1 MSPLKAPLLSFFV
14 KILILIML
22 LAYLVQGMLT
32 QVQPT
37 TSNEEEIIIVSDVDK
52 TEQAQA
58 VEKEIPSEPSP
69 APSTP
74 TSPASTTA
82 QDAPRKD
89 PVSTSA
95 RRVLGKVQAAKKK
108 VMNAT
113 NETTSKFLT
122 TVFGWF
128 YHVYVPEHGFWS
140 NVWHMVTSQPFTTEV
155 VLPTVFVF
163 WLTLPFPY
171 LYYAGGPLWA
181 KGLFLIIYGTVNYNT
196 IRSAGAF
203 SHRVPEIEF
212 GNFSSTD
219 SYAESTLIS
228 ILVHVSPCPVLH
240 LPRLLA
246 NRLLNVPADSTSSF
260 DSPQTT
266 GSGLWFD
273 VPRHS
278 HCSLDTV
285 RYYWSWL
292 SSVGSLFH
300 LLDCHPR
307 FLQCDQIQH
316 RQLGLRW

>member
-37 TSNEEEIIIVSDVDK
+37 TSNEEETIIVSDVDN

-58 VEKEIPSEPSP
+58 VEKEIPSETSP

-82 QDAPRKD
+82 QDTPRKD

-128 YHVYVPEHGFWS
+128 HHVYVPEHGFWS
-140 NVWHMVTSQPFTTEV
+140 NVWHMVTSQPFATEV

-219 SYAESTLIS
+219 SYAESTLKYLNYPTDTYAAQAFIFAYR
-228 ILVHVSPCPVLH
+228 PFQYWYTY
-240 LPRLLA
+240 LLA
-246 NRLLNVPADSTSSF
+246 LYCTYHV
-260 DSPQTT
+260 
-266 GSGLWFD
+266 
-273 VPRHS
+273 
-278 HCSLDTV
+278 
-285 RYYWSWL
+285 
-292 SSVGSLFH
+292 
-300 LLDCHPR
+300 
-307 FLQCDQIQH
+307 FLQIVYSTCPLTR
-316 RQLGLRW
+316 RQASTPPNHWFWLMV